1 MNMSN
6 SQPKFGRLA
15 SFIICIVSY
24 IIALGAAGGVLFG
37 INGLVH
43 PLLATLIA
51 DVAATLVIYI
61 ISTIFKNTSLYDPY
75 WSVIPII
82 IIFYWIISIAPVI
95 GFKSYHIWIMV
106 IVGVW
111 GVRLTYNW
119 VRGWKGLHH
128 EDWRYANYR
137 KNYPKLFW
145 FINLTGLQLMPT
157 LVVYAGCLSL
167 YPAIISPTLETM
179 NIFFWLGLMICIG
192 AIILEAVADE
202 QLNIFNDKK
211 REGELLTK
219 GLWATSRHP
228 NYLGEVGFWWG
239 LYFFSLAADFSYWWT
254 IVGPIVVTLLF
265 VAISI
270 PMIEKKMLKKY
281 PTYKIYKKKVSMLIP
296 WFKIKKT

>member
-1 MNMSN
+1 MNMST
-6 SQPKFGRLA
+6 SQLEFSRLT
-15 SFIICIVSY
+15 SFVICIISY
-24 IIALGAAGGVLFG
+24 VVALGAAVGVLFG

-95 GFKSYHIWIMV
+95 GFRSTHIWIMV
-106 IVGVW
+106 VVGVW

-119 VRGWKGLHH
+119 ARGWKGLHH
-128 EDWRYANYR
+128 EDWRYTNYR

-145 FINLTGLQLMPT
+145 FINLTGLHLMPT

-202 QLNIFNDKK
+202 QLKIFNDKK
-211 REGELLTK
+211 KERELLIR

-239 LYFFSLAADFSYWWT
+239 IYFFSLAADFSYWWT
-254 IVGPIVVTLLF
+254 IVGPLVVTLLF
-265 VAISI
+265 VVISI
-270 PMIEKKMLKKY
+270 PLIEKKMLKKY
-281 PTYKIYKKKVSMLIP
+281 PTYKIYKKKVPMLIP
-296 WFKIKKT
+296 WFKRKKT

>member
-1 MNMSN
+1 MNMSK
-6 SQPKFGRLA
+6 SQPKFGRLV
-15 SFIICIVSY
+15 SFIICIISY
-24 IIALGAAGGVLFG
+24 IIALGAAAGVLFG

-95 GFKSYHIWIMV
+95 GFKSSHIWIMV

-119 VRGWKGLHH
+119 ARGWKGLHH

-145 FINLTGLQLMPT
+145 FINLSGLQLMPT

-202 QLNIFNDKK
+202 QLKMFNDKK
-211 REGELLTK
+211 KEGELLIR
-219 GLWATSRHP
+219 GLWTTSRHP

-254 IVGPIVVTLLF
+254 IVGPLVVTLLF
-265 VAISI
+265 VSISI
-270 PMIEKKMLKKY
+270 PMIEKKMLKNY

-296 WFKIKKT
+296 WFKRKKT

>member
-1 MNMSN
+1 MSK
-6 SQPKFGRLA
+6 SQPKFGRLV
-15 SFIICIVSY
+15 SFIICIISY
-24 IIALGAAGGVLFG
+24 IIALGAAAGVLFG

-95 GFKSYHIWIMV
+95 GFKSSHIWIMV

-119 VRGWKGLHH
+119 ARGWKGLHH

-202 QLNIFNDKK
+202 QLKMFNDKK
-211 REGELLTK
+211 KEGELLIR
-219 GLWATSRHP
+219 GLWTTSRHP

-254 IVGPIVVTLLF
+254 IVGPLVVTLLF
-265 VAISI
+265 VSISI
-270 PMIEKKMLKKY
+270 PMIEKKMLKNY

-296 WFKIKKT
+296 WFKRKKT